1 MSHRV
6 KLSYGA
12 AVLLLLAIS
21 AFGPKAWQEADTLK
35 RLIAKVAHFESNYPQ
50 EKAYLHLDKPYYAAG
65 EDIWFSAYLVNS
77 SDHAPSPLS
86 KVLYVELI
94 NPQDSIFQRVVL
106 NMQEGKGAGDFT
118 LPEDIPEGLYRL
130 RAYTS
135 WMQNFPETYF
145 FHQNVQVWN
154 SRESDLVP
162 AANFSFK
169 RAGKGDSVTVQLE
182 FVNHKSE
189 PAGQLP
195 VSYVVKQGSKKSGPR
210 KLTTNAAGK
219 TKATF
224 FLPDGDT
231 RQHAQL
237 ELALTTAAG
246 KAPVLKSMLVPL
258 PTNKLDVQ
266 FFPEGGALISGFWN
280 NIGFKAID
288 AQGLGKDVQGAIY
301 DQAGTKVTDFASLKF
316 GMGRLGFLPEKDKQ
330 YEARLKAAN
339 GVETVYPLPQAQE
352 KGVVM
357 TVDNSKPELVRV
369 KCYTVGYADGAG
381 KPTGLHVVA
390 QSRGAVFF
398 GATSATGRDLFQVDI
413 PREKFPT
420 GISQITLFN
429 QAGEPLSERLLF
441 VNQNQQLQVSLTSDK
456 PTYKPREKVTLQ
468 LQVKDAA
475 GNPVAGNFSLGVTDA
490 HSVSPNP
497 HAANLMSYLQ
507 LSSDLQGHIES
518 PGYYFSSTQPEV
530 LQALDNLMLT
540 QGWRRFVW
548 KEILQDKYPTMTFPL
563 EQGLSVSGVVTR
575 YNKKPEPMAM
585 VTIFDA
591 KNIKS
596 VMMGKADV
604 QGRFSVPLPPLTDS
618 SKVVVQARDQKE
630 KSLLLVN
637 LENFVPAAVF
647 PQVPYAPAPV
657 LLSDP
662 QWAYL
667 RMNREQQKVDQAMG
681 KGIMLG
687 EVTVR
692 GRKDRDATRTL
703 ADQNTLHSPNEVSYS
718 VKTDKFPPGM
728 SIMKSLMRRVPSL
741 SEVNGEYVLRGVSSL
756 NIGAEAGS
764 GLSNEPLFMID
775 GIFTDVNGVE
785 SLSEVDIDR
794 IDVLMPGAPS
804 AIYGSAGVNGV
815 ISVILKKGASN
826 AVAANARLEGI
837 ALYRGPRYQTSREFY
852 MPRYDKPAE
861 AYTPDWRT
869 TIFWNPTVKT
879 NAEGKATLSFFAAD
893 AKTTYRAVV
902 EGFTPKGQLG
912 QATASMQVK

>member
-1 MSHRV
+1 M
-6 KLSYGA
+6 
-12 AVLLLLAIS
+12 
-21 AFGPKAWQEADTLK
+21 LK
-35 RLIAKVAHFESNYPQ
+35 RLIAKLTHFESNYPQ

-118 LPEDIPEGLYRL
+118 LPEDIPEGLYQL

-145 FHQNVQVWN
+145 FHQNIQVWN

-182 FVNHKSE
+182 FVNHKAE
-189 PAGQLP
+189 AAGQLP
-195 VSYVVKQGSKKSGPR
+195 VSYVVKQAGKKSGPR

-219 TKATF
+219 TKTTF
-224 FLPDGDT
+224 FLPDGNA
-231 RQHAQL
+231 RQLAQL
-237 ELALTTAAG
+237 ELSLG
-246 KAPVLKSMLVPL
+246 QGKDKAPVVKSMLVPL

-288 AQGLGKDVQGAIY
+288 AQGLGQDVQGAIY
-301 DQAGTKVTDFASLKF
+301 DQAGTKVTDFTSLKF
-316 GMGRLGFLPEKDKQ
+316 GMGRLGFLPEKGKQ
-330 YEARLKAAN
+330 YEARIKAAN
-339 GVETVYPLPQAQE
+339 GTETVYPLPPAQD

-381 KPTGLHVVA
+381 KPSGLHVVA

-398 GATSATGRDLFQVDI
+398 GASSATGRDVFQVDI

-441 VNQNQQLQVSLTSDK
+441 VNQNQQLQISLTSDK

-497 HAANLMSYLQ
+497 YAANMVSYLQ
-507 LSSDLQGHIES
+507 LSSDLQGYIEN

-548 KEILQDKYPTMTFPL
+548 KEILQDKYPALTFPL

-575 YNKKPEPMAM
+575 YSKKPEPHAM
-585 VTIFDA
+585 VTVFDA
-591 KNIKS
+591 KNIKN
-596 VMMGKADV
+596 VMMGKADLE
-604 QGRFSVPLPPLTDS
+604 GRFSVPLPPLTDS
-618 SKVVVQARDQKE
+618 SKVVVQTRDQKD
-630 KSLLLVN
+630 KTQLLVN
-637 LENFVPAAVF
+637 LESFVPAQVF
-647 PQVPYAPAPV
+647 PKVPYAPAPV
-657 LLSDP
+657 SLSDP

-667 RMNREQQKVDQAMG
+667 RMNREQQKVDQSMG

-687 EVTVR
+687 QVTIR
-692 GRKDRDATRTL
+692 GRRDLDANKSL
-703 ADQNTLHSPNEVSYS
+703 ADQNTLHSPHEVSYS

-775 GIFTDVNGVE
+775 GITSDVNGVE
-785 SLSEVDIDR
+785 SLTEVDIER

-804 AIYGSAGVNGV
+804 AIYGTAGVNGV
-815 ISVILKKGASN
+815 ISVILKRGASKS
-826 AVAANARLEGI
+826 VTSNARLEGI
-837 ALYRGPRYQTSREFY
+837 ALYKGPRYQTTREFY
-852 MPRYDKPAE
+852 MPRYDKPSE
-861 AYTPDWRT
+861 VYTPDWRT

-879 NAEGKATLSFFAAD
+879 DAQGKATLTFFAAD

-902 EGFTPKGQLG
+902 EGFTAKGQLG